1 MRLRTETSLG
11 IGALLA
17 LQIATSFAA
26 IGLLDR
32 LAPMVDRVIR
42 DNVVSVEAVE
52 EMKTVLASPDLGSPV
67 TRRQFRDALARAQA
81 NVTEPAEAPRLV
93 RVEALA
99 EVALSGD
106 PQARRETIT
115 LLSEVSEINRAS
127 MRKADAQMS
136 RLGGAGAW
144 AAALLGLASFAGG
157 TVLSRRLRRRL
168 EGPMVE
174 IDTTLAAVRS
184 GDPHRRAVV
193 ADGPLEALRIGQ
205 NVNWLLARG
214 ASAAA
219 HQAKADR
226 DRALLLRVLDEIDVP
241 AACVGH
247 DGAIVAANHRAL
259 GLWDGEGSDALTDLA
274 RSLRD
279 GEETPG
285 WRVEDI
291 PAADAWICTRR
302 G

>member
-42 DNVVSVEAVE
+42 DNVASVEAVE
-52 EMKTVLASPDLGSPV
+52 EMKTALASPEIGAPI

-81 NVTEPAEAPRLV
+81 NVTEPAEAPRLD
-93 RVEALA
+93 RVASLA
-99 EVALSGD
+99 ESALSGD
-106 PQARRETIT
+106 PQARREAIT

-127 MRKADAQMS
+127 MRNADAEMS

-144 AAALLGLASFAGG
+144 AAALLGLASFVGG

-174 IDTTLAAVRS
+174 IDATLEAVRG

-193 ADGPLEALRIGQ
+193 ADGPIEALRIGQ

-219 HQAKADR
+219 HQAKAER
-226 DRALLLRVLDEIDVP
+226 DRALLLRVLDELREP

-247 DGAIVAANHRAL
+247 DGSILAANHPAL

-274 RSLRD
+274 RNLRD

-285 WRVEDI
+285 WRIEDI
-291 PAADAWICTRR
+291 PDADAWICVRR
-302 G
+302 A